1 MSQAQEEIN
10 KHQREQRRKNGNI
23 HTKRYEKTVNGFL
36 VRAYRNML
44 SRTKG
49 LVKPHLYK
57 GLPIMS
63 KEDFYTWSKEDNGF
77 HSLYGDWVK
86 SNYARKLSP
95 SINRKDV
102 KDGYVF
108 GNVEWITHSENSA
121 RGARNR

>member
-1 MSQAQEEIN
+1 MPQTQKEIN
-10 KHQREQRRKNGNI
+10 KHQREQRLKNGNL
-23 HTKRYEKTVNGFL
+23 HTKRYEKTINGFL

-49 LVKPHLYK
+49 IVKPHLYK

-63 KEDFYTWSKEDNGF
+63 KETFYTWSKEDSGF
-77 HSLYGDWVK
+77 LSLYDNWIK

-102 KDGYVF
+102 TNGYVA
-108 GNVEWITHSENSA
+108 GNVEWLTHSENSSL
-121 RGARNR
+121 GARNR